1 MNGRKVVHMENTNI
15 FFDKSGIFD
24 NFLALIASTFDAHS
38 VLLFMPESENSA
50 AKLVSFF
57 SMSDKSVNQNAQLA
71 QGKGLVGWILKN
83 KQPLLYQIP
92 EENQANLGYYLDD
105 TEDSIHSFMGTFIA
119 GNGALCLDSKK
130 ANFFSENQQK
140 LLDSYG
146 KILPQL
152 FTIVNNSMQIHTAED
167 YFQLLEQLAD
177 LKKNYNGWSPYLRK
191 LLQLLSSS
199 LGFEYVA
206 FTSLSDKK
214 DHYYIDGEFPAIT
227 MNKEFGFGG
236 GLVGWVYKNE
246 EMIQNDGKENNRS
259 LPLYSKNDGLPLFS
273 ATVCIPVRVEKNIAA
288 VLCLASASPKEFD
301 TDFKIIMRVISE
313 DLAQFLEIVA
323 LRYRVHRMT
332 KK

>member
-130 ANFFSENQQK
+130 RIFFRNQQNCWICTERFYLSFLR
-140 LLDSYG
+140 LLTTACKSIRL
-146 KILPQL
+146 KII
-152 FTIVNNSMQIHTAED
+152 FSCWN
-167 YFQLLEQLAD
+167 
-177 LKKNYNGWSPYLRK
+177 
-191 LLQLLSSS
+191 
-199 LGFEYVA
+199 
-206 FTSLSDKK
+206 
-214 DHYYIDGEFPAIT
+214 
-227 MNKEFGFGG
+227 
-236 GLVGWVYKNE
+236 
-246 EMIQNDGKENNRS
+246 S
-259 LPLYSKNDGLPLFS
+259 LP
-273 ATVCIPVRVEKNIAA
+273 I
-288 VLCLASASPKEFD
+288 
-301 TDFKIIMRVISE
+301 
-313 DLAQFLEIVA
+313 
-323 LRYRVHRMT
+323 
-332 KK
+332 